1 MGKGKN
7 HFKKKLEEERGKLL
21 GQPQAEGKTT
31 PRPHRPVYKEGDPLP
46 CELCNEE
53 VDQTDDRYRVS
64 CTRVGGRR
72 RTSNDPTEARPYSL
86 GSGLARALSTELP
99 DPTLAPFPRPLPAY
113 PARDPPTAAGRRA
126 APRSPCS
133 ADACARRRPASPTH
147 NDNSPKTTKL
157 TLLTPQKH

>member
-72 RTSNDPTEARPYSL
+72 RTSNDPHGGAAVLSRLWTRSRALDGAPGPYSRPF
-86 GSGLARALSTELP
+86 SPPSTR
-99 DPTLAPFPRPLPAY
+99 FP
-113 PARDPPTAAGRRA
+113 
-126 APRSPCS
+126 SP
-133 ADACARRRPASPTH
+133 
-147 NDNSPKTTKL
+147 
-157 TLLTPQKH
+157 